1 MKKKILIILVSLL
14 IFIPSVNASSAKT
27 LAELRK
33 ELTALKNK
41 KASQESQK
49 KKTKEEIANAKNN
62 IYNSQTAITEGRE
75 KIEAAK
81 NEIEV
86 LTGDIE
92 STKESIKRLM
102 NSYQLLQGD
111 NIYLEYIFEAE
122 SYADLVY
129 RYEVVNQILDYNNSQ
144 INEWEE
150 KVEYNEEL
158 QVTLAKEEEE
168 LNKRIAS
175 LEKEID
181 SLGNDLLS
189 ITDIVMDIQEQ
200 IDGVAEL
207 IKYYEGLGCKE
218 NQDLN
223 ECVSIKGDTMFRKPL
238 TKGTITGY
246 FGYRIHPIY
255 GYKKFH
261 SGADLGGNKEGTNV
275 YSTANGKVGMIV
287 NNTSKKICGGKQ
299 VYIYHTINGKKYTSG
314 YMHLL
319 SINVKVGD
327 SVNSNTVIGTVG
339 GGSKTQSWES
349 CSTGPHLHFM
359 IASGWYGSTYTSY
372 STFVSNLS
380 DPQKIL
386 KLPNK
391 YTYWYS
397 R

>member
-14 IFIPSVNASSAKT
+14 VFIPSVNASSAKT

-49 KKTKEEIANAKNN
+49 KKTNQDIANAKNN

-75 KIEAAK
+75 KIETAK

-158 QVTLAKEEEE
+158 QITLAKEEEE
-168 LNKRIAS
+168 LNKKIVS

-200 IDGVAEL
+200 INGVAEL

-218 NQDLN
+218 NQDLD

-238 TKGTITGY
+238 TKGTITSY

-255 GYKKFH
+255 GYNKFH
-261 SGADLGGNKEGTNV
+261 SGVDLGGNKEGTNV

>member
-49 KKTKEEIANAKNN
+49 KKTKEEITNAKNN

-158 QVTLAKEEEE
+158 QVTLANEEEE
-168 LNKRIAS
+168 LNKKIAS

-218 NQDLN
+218 NQDLD

-238 TKGTITGY
+238 TKGTITSY

-261 SGADLGGNKEGTNV
+261 SGVDLGGNKEGTNV

>member
-1 MKKKILIILVSLL
+1 MKKKILIILISLL
-14 IFIPSVNASSAKT
+14 VFIPSVNASSAKT

-49 KKTKEEIANAKNN
+49 KKTKEEIANAKDN

-129 RYEVVNQILDYNNSQ
+129 RYEVVNQILDYNNNQ
-144 INEWEE
+144 IEEWEN

-168 LNKRIAS
+168 LNKKIAS

-218 NQDLN
+218 NQDLD

-238 TKGTITGY
+238 TKGTITSY

-255 GYKKFH
+255 GYNKFH
-261 SGADLGGNKEGTNV
+261 SGVDLGGNKEGTNV

-386 KLPNK
+386 NLPNK

>member
-1 MKKKILIILVSLL
+1 MKKKIIILLFS
-14 IFIPSVNASSAKT
+14 IFILIPNVYATNAKT
-27 LAELRK
+27 LAELRA
-33 ELTALKNK
+33 ELKSFKNK
-41 KASQESQK
+41 KASQESAKQ
-49 KKTKEEIANAKNN
+49 KTKSEIASAQNN
-62 IYNSQTAITEGRE
+62 IYSSQQAITQGRNQ
-75 KIEAAK
+75 IEDAK
-81 NEIEV
+81 KEIEI
-86 LTGDIE
+86 LNEDIDN
-92 STKESIKRLM
+92 TKDSIKTLL

-129 RYEVVNQILDYNNSQ
+129 RYEVVNQILSYNNKQ
-144 INEWEE
+144 IDEWES
-150 KVEYNEEL
+150 KVTYNKEL
-158 QVTLAKEEEE
+158 QVELANKEIE
-168 LNKRIAS
+168 LNKKISS

-181 SLGNDLLS
+181 SLGNNLAEIS
-189 ITDIVMDIQEQ
+189 EITMDIQEQ
-200 IDGVAEL
+200 IDALSEL

-218 NQDLN
+218 NQDLD

-238 TKGTITGY
+238 TKGTITSY

-255 GYKKFH
+255 NYNKFH
-261 SGADLGGNKEGTNV
+261 SGTDIGGNPEGTNV

-287 NNTSKKICGGKQ
+287 NNTSKKVCGGKQ

-327 SVNSNTVIGTVG
+327 NVTSNTVIGTVG

-349 CSTGPHLHFM
+349 CSTGAHLHFM
-359 IASGWYGSTYTSY
+359 LADGWYGSTYTSY
-372 STFVSNLS
+372 NTFLSKLFDAKKTLNLP
-380 DPQKIL
+380 D
-386 KLPNK
+386 K